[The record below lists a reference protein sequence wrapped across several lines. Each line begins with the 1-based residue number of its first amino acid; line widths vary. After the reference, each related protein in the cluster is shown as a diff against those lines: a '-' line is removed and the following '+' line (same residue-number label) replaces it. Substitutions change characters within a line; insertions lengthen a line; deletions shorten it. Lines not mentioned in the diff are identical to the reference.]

1 MATNKSGRIAL
12 IFTAF
17 FLFAAMTALSI
28 LNKYF
33 GKELGKMLLRKYFYN
48 WYRCPVKDPQNYV
61 SWVNEM
67 NYSLL
72 ILPAGAASYR
82 NAR

>member
-17 FLFAAMTALSI
+17 ILFAAMTALSI

-33 GKELGKMLLRKYFYN
+33 GKELGKNVITEILL
-48 WYRCPVKDPQNYV
+48 
-61 SWVNEM
+61 
-67 NYSLL
+67 
-72 ILPAGAASYR
+72 
-82 NAR
+82 